1 MNKGKIVFSQIME
14 FMPLNEFRR
23 CVQRYRGD
31 YKIRSFSCMD
41 QLLCM
46 AFAQLTG
53 RESLRDIEV
62 CLRAVRGKLYHMGI
76 RGSVSKSTLA
86 EANEKR
92 DWRIYADFAQVLISI
107 ARPLYREDEFKMDL
121 DNTIYA
127 LDSTVMDLCLSLF
140 PWSKAINQRPDRG
153 SVKMHTLL
161 DLRGNIPAFIKV
173 TNAGVSDVLILDDL
187 IPEPGSFYVMDRG
200 YIDYKRLHLFTQ
212 LSAYFVIRAQ
222 ATLSYQRLYSHPVD
236 RSSGLKSDQTVI
248 FKRFDSHKRYPDK
261 LRRIHFLDP
270 ENNNDL
276 VFLTN
281 DFLLP
286 ALSVCKLYK
295 CRWQIELFF
304 KWIKQHLKIQS
315 FYGRSFNAVKTQIWI
330 GVATYVLVAIMKKKL
345 KLEMDL
351 YKILQILGITIFE
364 KDELF
369 QILTTIDDKQTTYS
383 NDNQLQLFEL

>member
-1 MNKGKIVFSQIME
+1 MNKGKIIFSQIMD
-14 FMPLNEFRR
+14 FIPHHEFRR
-23 CVQRYRGD
+23 CVERYQGN
-31 YKIRSFSCMD
+31 YKARSFSCMD
-41 QLLCM
+41 QFLCM

-62 CLRAVRGKLYHMGI
+62 CLQAMRSKLYHMGI
-76 RGSVSKSTLA
+76 RGNISKSTLA
-86 EANEKR
+86 DANEKR
-92 DWRIYADFAQVLISI
+92 PWQIYADFAQALICI
-107 ARPLYREDEFKMDL
+107 ARPLYQEDEFKVDL
-121 DNTIYA
+121 DSAAYA

-173 TNAGVSDVLILDDL
+173 TNAGVSDVLILDD
-187 IPEPGSFYVMDRG
+187 ITPEPGSFYVMDRG
-200 YIDYKRLHLFTQ
+200 YIDHKRLHLFTQ

-222 ATLSYQRLYSHPVD
+222 ATLSYRRLYSHPVD
-236 RSSGLKSDQTVI
+236 KSTGLKSDQTVL

-295 CRWQIELFF
+295 SRWQIELFF
-304 KWIKQHLKIQS
+304 KWIKQHLKIKA
-315 FYGRSFNAVKTQIWI
+315 FYGRSFNAVKTQIWM
-330 GVATYVLVAIMKKKL
+330 GVATYVLVAIIKKKL
-345 KLEMDL
+345 KLDMDL
-351 YKILQILGITIFE
+351 YRILQILGITIFE

-369 QILTTIDDKQTTYS
+369 QILTTNHYKS
-383 NDNQLQLFEL
+383 SSSKNDNQLLLFEL